1 MSNSTIIKD
10 KTSEQKS
17 YDDDNTIRTIL
28 DGDRDSFRI
37 ILDKY
42 SGRIRNLIY
51 LILNDYSIVDDLAQD
66 IFLKAYESLG
76 NYRFESSFYTWIYKI
91 AVNKCRDEI
100 RKKKIRKIVSLDFLF
115 TKRGEI
121 MNPENEYESIEDNL
135 LINDALAKLSNNQ
148 REIIVLRDI
157 NNLSYQEIG
166 EILNCETGTVKSR
179 LARARMELAKLI
191 KRMIGE
197 HDVKKEK
204 NKASISLS

>member
-76 NYRFESSFYTWIYKI
+76 NYRFESSFYTWLYKI

-100 RKKKIRKIVSLDFLF
+100 RKKKIRKIASLDFLF

-135 LINDALAKLSNNQ
+135 LINEALAKLSKSQ

-179 LARARMELAKLI
+179 LARARMELAKLV